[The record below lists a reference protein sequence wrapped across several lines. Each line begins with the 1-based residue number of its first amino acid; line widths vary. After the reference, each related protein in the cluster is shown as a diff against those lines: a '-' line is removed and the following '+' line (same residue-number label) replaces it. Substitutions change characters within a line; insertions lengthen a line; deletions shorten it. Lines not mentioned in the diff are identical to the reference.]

1 MGRPRS
7 TSSAGKRG
15 SKIFI
20 EAGALEGIL
29 KSMEHIDKY
38 VKRVALADALEAGGE
53 IILQAARSKAKRK
66 SGHLANSLGLRKKIV
81 LQKNAQYSYAVIGP
95 LRRSYAATIKRLHM
109 NRSQKRQQTRSG
121 TEAVNSATQ
130 YAHFVEYG
138 TAAHPI
144 GSGDLTNETLLGRKG
159 AVRKAQGANHPGAR
173 PQPFLRPAYDETK
186 DRVIKIMGDIL
197 ADGVERGAS

>member
-7 TSSAGKRG
+7 TSMAGKRG

-29 KSMEHIDKY
+29 KNMEHIDKY
-38 VKRVALADALEAGGE
+38 IKRVALADALEAGGE
-53 IILQAARSKAKRK
+53 IILQAARAKAKRK

-95 LRRSYAATIKRLHM
+95 LRS
-109 NRSQKRQQTRSG
+109 

-186 DRVIKIMGDIL
+186 DRVIKVMGDIL
-197 ADGVERGAS
+197 ADGVERGSS

>member
-7 TSSAGKRG
+7 SSSSAGNR

-20 EAGALEGIL
+20 EAGALESIL
-29 KSMEHIDKY
+29 KNMEHIDKY

-53 IILQAARSKAKRK
+53 IILQAARQKVKRK
-66 SGHLANSLGLRKKIV
+66 SGHLANSLGMRKKIV
-81 LQKNAQYSYAVIGP
+81 LQKRAQYSYAVIGP

-109 NRSQKRQQTRSG
+109 TRSQRRQQTRSG
-121 TEAVNSATQ
+121 AEAVNSATQ
-130 YAHFVEYG
+130 YSHFVEFG

-159 AVRKAQGANHPGAR
+159 ATRKAQGANHPGAR

-186 DRVIKIMGDIL
+186 DRVIKIMGEIL
-197 ADGVERGAS
+197 ADGVERGSS